1 MKDYK
6 VPLNRSSWLLQDLV
20 IAPSVAFVLWF
31 VMTDFFPLS
40 IISFLVEKW
49 PFLNS
54 SISETS
60 DIPLLRLNFSNVY
73 YLHYH
78 GILAVVVVV
87 VLFAISFNPVI
98 PGPGRQLYLP
108 FRRWRVNKLTVTP
121 GMKKLD
127 IPENPF
133 FPPVYNSEDEVALA
147 GLKQVKENPSLVLLG
162 YRKRFSEDL
171 SLEQRAGEHPEKR
184 TQYEP
189 FLLSRKARLRHVSL
203 VGGSGS
209 GKTAGPLAKV
219 LEADNSSLDMAT
231 VTINPKIDPYL
242 LTVAVSPVMK
252 WRNST
257 EFQALKEQF
266 EKKVSEGET
275 RDLAQWMRAQKSSSK
290 PFGLLSMSRGSLSL
304 GWNPLEHGDADII
317 TKKIIYSAENIGG
330 SVFYAA
336 EQESWL
342 LKLMRLYRSD
352 RDLDGRLSLW
362 HISWLALDPKNRLQK
377 AIGPIVQ
384 VTPEVKFPELK
395 AKIEATRRHDELI
408 ALGKPGLDE
417 SLLLTPDELAKI
429 HRHEDNQIL
438 LENLKQVQ
446 KENLS
451 ALVSHISQLVE
462 DDTISPIFTD
472 HRLPQLDIR
481 EIIRNA
487 GAIYVEVQ
495 AQAKPPQ
502 ARALAR
508 MVLMELQIYS
518 SERETGKESPEIQV
532 QVSLDEFA
540 SLTYEEFIN
549 FLDKARSSR
558 IGFLLAHQSMGNL
571 QRKHLG
577 EAFGTEIG
585 DNTGTKIYLSV
596 NDPHTRNHFREVIG
610 EVRTL
615 RESVTETESKSSGM
629 GTGTLGVT
637 GTSSSGVSSQHSE
650 AKEFVVM
657 SRDFASPLGFGIVQL
672 LEEDGRSWRGS
683 VSLDHISP
691 TDERFPSSEEVAN
704 FLSLEKL
711 SFPSR
716 RLPYYSV
723 DTQGRLVDRYLGTT
737 VSAAHCLKVQ
747 KKLNGEPFEDKPSGH
762 EPTSRK
768 KKPATQ
774 AQTISE
780 QTPAKDTEQAAL
792 GEASEVKSGQLK
804 SEIAG
809 LDLISKPEETVTSHS
824 EDDLD
829 TPHEEAPRSSGTH
842 SEAAQ
847 EASPEDQNVGSRP
860 HDRTAEP
867 TIDELKSWLGD
878 KQ

>member
-6 VPLNRSSWLLQDLV
+6 VPINRTSWLLQDLV
-20 IAPSVAFVLWF
+20 ISPSLAVVVWFVL
-31 VMTDFFPLS
+31 VEFFPLT
-40 IISFLVEKW
+40 IINFLIQKF

-54 SISETS
+54 SINATS
-60 DIPLLRLNFSNVY
+60 DIPILRTNFANVY
-73 YLHYH
+73 FLHYP
-78 GILAVVVVV
+78 GILAFVVFVVMM
-87 VLFAISFNPVI
+87 LISFNPVI
-98 PGPGRQLYLP
+98 PGPARQLYLP
-108 FRRWRVNKLTVTP
+108 FRRWRVNKIVVSA
-121 GMKKLD
+121 GMRKLD
-127 IPENPF
+127 LPENPF
-133 FPPVYNSEDEVALA
+133 FPPPFNPEDEVALA
-147 GLKQVKENPSLVLLG
+147 GIKQVQENPSLVLLG

-171 SLEQRAGEHPEKR
+171 SLEHRAGENPEKR
-184 TQYEP
+184 TEYEP
-189 FLLSRKARLRHVSL
+189 FLISRKARLRHTSL

-209 GKTAGPLAKV
+209 GKTAGPLAKT
-219 LEADNSSLDMAT
+219 LEADNSSVDMAT
-231 VTINPKIDPYL
+231 VTINPKIDTYL
-242 LTVAVSPVMK
+242 LTVAASPIMK
-252 WRNST
+252 WRK
-257 EFQALKEQF
+257 EPEYLALKDQF
-266 EKKVSEGET
+266 DKAVSEGET
-275 RDLAQWMRAQKSSSK
+275 RNFAQWMRSNKSSSK
-290 PFGLLSMSRGSLSL
+290 PFGFLSMSRNSLTI

-362 HISWLALDPKNRLQK
+362 HISWFALDPKNRLQK
-377 AIGPIVQ
+377 AVGPIVQ

-395 AKIEATRRHDELI
+395 TKIEATRRHDDLI
-408 ALGKPGLDE
+408 SQGKPGLE
-417 SLLLTPDELAKI
+417 EGVLLTAEERAKI
-429 HRHEDNQIL
+429 LRHEDNQIL

-462 DDTISPIFTD
+462 DETISPIFTD
-472 HRLPQLDIR
+472 HTLPQLDIR

-495 AQAKPPQ
+495 SQAKPPQ

-518 SERETGKESPEIQV
+518 SERETGKESSEIQV
-532 QVSLDEFA
+532 QVNLDEFA

-558 IGFLLAHQSMGNL
+558 IGFMLAHQSMGNL

-577 EAFGTEIG
+577 EAFGAEIG

-610 EVRTL
+610 EVKTL
-615 RESVTETESKSSGM
+615 RESVTESESKSSGV
-629 GTGTLGVT
+629 GVGNLGVS
-637 GTSSSGVSSQHSE
+637 GSSSSGVSSQHSE

-691 TDERFPSSEEVAN
+691 TDKRFPSPEEVAN
-704 FLSLEKL
+704 FLSQEKL
-711 SFPSR
+711 DFPCR

-723 DTQGRLVDRYLGTT
+723 DTQGRLVDRFLGTT

-747 KKLNGEPFEDKPSGH
+747 RKLNGELPQESTTGSEPIKRKTKQATPPQEDKGKAPTPSPQVPAQVQ
-762 EPTSRK
+762 EPEVK
-768 KKPATQ
+768 VEA
-774 AQTISE
+774 
-780 QTPAKDTEQAAL
+780 
-792 GEASEVKSGQLK
+792 EASPSPDLVGQVTPESPVQNQSLEDPDTTKAGVSGSPGTPSEVAK
-804 SEIAG
+804 E
-809 LDLISKPEETVTSHS
+809 VN
-824 EDDLD
+824 
-829 TPHEEAPRSSGTH
+829 
-842 SEAAQ
+842 
-847 EASPEDQNVGSRP
+847 PEDQNVGSRP
-860 HDRTAEP
+860 IDRTAEP
-867 TIDELKSWLGD
+867 TIDELKSWLGEP
-878 KQ
+878 